1 MAHLDL
7 VADILQRVAE
17 HAHLP
22 NDTLRALEI
31 DVRADWGGERHYV
44 AKVGEVNRA
53 IMDER
58 DRKIRELHA
67 NGAPEDY
74 LSLRFDL
81 GVRRI
86 RQIVSSGNALP

>member
-17 HAHLP
+17 RSNLP
-22 NDTLRALEI
+22 DDTLRALEM
-31 DVRADWGGERHYV
+31 DVRADWGGDRHYV
-44 AKVGEVNRA
+44 AKLGEAGRA
-53 IMDER
+53 AMNER
-58 DRKIRELHA
+58 DHKIRELHA
-67 NGAPEDY
+67 SGAPEDY